1 MSSYKYST
9 LRSTTPPLYY
19 KRPEGTAPAYYTVPT
34 RDTFQIGA
42 ANTAA
47 APAAQRDSVAAPPT
61 PRASYAMPS
70 VANPFLTTPSGA
82 KGPLAA
88 SAPPPVWEPQNPAS
102 YLQERGAARWSHQRR
117 EEPNVVASLEAEAAS
132 LAAEEAALKA
142 QLAEAQSERRR
153 QEEEQLYLSHGWS
166 SLLEREEQYYTEPVV
181 DLSQDIA
188 AREHRCAELHSQLQQ
203 AELHLSDLEQQVQYY
218 DPLMKERESM
228 EKEID
233 RVRSSFEGLERRRQQ
248 CIGRAE
254 RYFDVETKRAVE
266 GNRAVHKLDA
276 QLKKMTQTG
285 PLAQL
290 QSQESSQAPSR
301 SASRCVSFAN
311 MKSIVLDAASDA
323 SASMEPPR
331 DPPQGLTSSSS
342 NNTYGGVAAP
352 GAYAPRHDTG
362 DASVCIGLDE
372 EDIGGT
378 SIAFSLNNSNADAAK
393 RRRMEVL
400 AAM

>member
-19 KRPEGTAPAYYTVPT
+19 KRPEGVAPSYYTVPT
-34 RDTFQIGA
+34 RDSFQIGA
-42 ANTAA
+42 ANAAAPTAA
-47 APAAQRDSVAAPPT
+47 APRDSMAAPPT

-70 VANPFLTTPSGA
+70 VANPFLTTPSGP
-82 KGPLAA
+82 KGPLAG
-88 SAPPPVWEPQNPAS
+88 SAPPPVWEPQNPSS
-102 YLQERGAARWSHQRR
+102 YLQERGAPRWSYQRR
-117 EEPNVVASLEAEAAS
+117 EEPIVMASLESEEAS
-132 LAAEEAALKA
+132 LAAEEMALKA
-142 QLAEAQSERRR
+142 KLVELQSERRR

-166 SLLEREEQYYTEPVV
+166 TLLEREEQYYTEPVV
-181 DLSQDIA
+181 DLLPDIA
-188 AREHRCAELHSQLQQ
+188 AREHHCAELHNQLQQ
-203 AELHLSDLEQQVQYY
+203 AEMHLSDLEKQVLYY
-218 DPLMKERESM
+218 DPLMKEKEAM

-233 RVRSSFEGLERRRQQ
+233 RVRAGFEGLERRRQQ

-254 RYFDVETKRAVE
+254 RYFDVETKRSVE
-266 GNRAVHKLDA
+266 GNRAVHKLDG

-285 PLAQL
+285 PLAHL

-301 SASRCVSFAN
+301 STSRCVTFSN

-331 DPPQGLTSSSS
+331 EEQQQGLTSS
-342 NNTYGGVAAP
+342 NHNTYSSSTVGSSRYDA
-352 GAYAPRHDTG
+352 G
-362 DASVCIGLDE
+362 DHSVCIGLDE

-378 SIAFSLNNSNADAAK
+378 SVAFSLNNSNDAVAK
-393 RRRMEVL
+393 RRRLEVL